1 MELRLWKPTV
11 PPLGLAKRHNP
22 AMLPFHWLTQTIALG
37 LGISFSPLNIALVA
51 LLLLGPNPLRR
62 CSTYLGGWI
71 LANGGALAA
80 VVLVG
85 SRFSWAMQL
94 GSRGQVLMDLIGA
107 GALVA
112 LGLFQLTPAAAI
124 GEESWAMQ
132 LMGQLPELDWFP
144 LLGLGAGC
152 ALISPENLVFYAK
165 EGGMLLT
172 NHTSLRGDLEVGAV
186 FVAITTSL
194 LLLPPLAWLLSGGRL
209 RQPLSRLNDWL
220 VHRAEWLVGVFAL
233 VLGVYLGWQG
243 IEGLHQMTLG
253 AAALT

>member
-1 MELRLWKPTV
+1 
-11 PPLGLAKRHNP
+11 
-22 AMLPFHWLTQTIALG
+22 MLPFHWLTQTIALG

-62 CSTYLGGWI
+62 CTTYLGGWM
-71 LANGGALAA
+71 LANSGALAT

-85 SRFSWAMQL
+85 SRF
-94 GSRGQVLMDLIGA
+94 
-107 GALVA
+107 
-112 LGLFQLTPAAAI
+112 
-124 GEESWAMQ
+124 SWAMQ

-152 ALISPENLVFYAK
+152 ALISPENLVFFAK

-186 FVAITTSL
+186 FVAVTTSL

>member
-62 CSTYLGGWI
+62 CST
-71 LANGGALAA
+71 LAA

-152 ALISPENLVFYAK
+152 ALIRCCQGSLSKHASASSYCRNA
-165 EGGMLLT
+165 GGALWSSKL
-172 NHTSLRGDLEVGAV
+172 
-186 FVAITTSL
+186 
-194 LLLPPLAWLLSGGRL
+194 PLASFKPALS
-209 RQPLSRLNDWL
+209 
-220 VHRAEWLVGVFAL
+220 
-233 VLGVYLGWQG
+233 
-243 IEGLHQMTLG
+243 
-253 AAALT
+253 

>member
-1 MELRLWKPTV
+1 MP
-11 PPLGLAKRHNP
+11 
-22 AMLPFHWLTQTIALG
+22 
-37 LGISFSPLNIALVA
+37 
-51 LLLLGPNPLRR
+51 
-62 CSTYLGGWI
+62 
-71 LANGGALAA
+71 
-80 VVLVG
+80 
-85 SRFSWAMQL
+85 
-94 GSRGQVLMDLIGA
+94 

-152 ALISPENLVFYAK
+152 ALVSPENLVFYAK

-186 FVAITTSL
+186 FVAVTTSL

-209 RQPLSRLNDWL
+209 RQPPEPPQRLASASGRMAGGSVRPSAGRLS
-220 VHRAEWLVGVFAL
+220 
-233 VLGVYLGWQG
+233 
-243 IEGLHQMTLG
+243 GL
-253 AAALT
+253 ARN

>member
-1 MELRLWKPTV
+1 
-11 PPLGLAKRHNP
+11 
-22 AMLPFHWLTQTIALG
+22 
-37 LGISFSPLNIALVA
+37 
-51 LLLLGPNPLRR
+51 
-62 CSTYLGGWI
+62 
-71 LANGGALAA
+71 
-80 VVLVG
+80 
-85 SRFSWAMQL
+85 MQL

-107 GALVA
+107 GALMA

-132 LMGQLPELDWFP
+132 LMGQLPELDWFS

-172 NHTSLRGDLEVGAV
+172 NHTSLRGDLEVGAI
-186 FVAITTSL
+186 FVATTTSL
-194 LLLPPLAWLLSGGRL
+194 LLLPPLAWLLCGGRL
-209 RQPLSRLNDWL
+209 REPLSRLNDWL